1 MVEKNIKNDDDI
13 KKNTLKTIQLNDS
26 ASKKAVSSAKAGKRS
41 AKSLE
46 EQKLKIDKEL
56 KKQEKNN
63 TAKDELKINKK
74 NTRSILERKGKKYQ
88 TVYKLIDKNKIYD
101 LKEAIELVKK
111 TSFTKFNATVELH
124 IQLNVDPKHADQNVR
139 DTVVLPFGTGKKVI
153 IAVFTEDEESV
164 KNIGVNISGNENLI
178 ANFEKGKLNFDILIT
193 TPSLMPKL
201 SKYAKILGPRGL
213 MPNLKS
219 GTVTTN
225 IAQAVAEAKT
235 GKIEYRVDSYG
246 IIHVMSGKISFK
258 TDALL
263 KNIETI
269 YTSIK
274 NNKPQSVKSNY
285 FKTVYITSTMGP
297 SVKVDINSI

>member
-1 MVEKNIKNDDDI
+1 MVEKHIKNDTTI
-13 KKNTLKTIQLNDS
+13 KKNETETIQLNNS
-26 ASKKAVSSAKAGKRS
+26 ISKTTASSAKAGKRS
-41 AKSLE
+41 AKSLQ

-63 TAKDELKINKK
+63 TAKDKLKIAKK
-74 NTRSILERKGKKYQ
+74 NSRPILERKGKKYQ
-88 TVYKLIDKNKIYD
+88 TVYKLINKDKIYD

-111 TSFTKFNATVELH
+111 TSFTKFDATVELH

-139 DTVVLPFGTGKKVI
+139 DTVVLPFGTGKKNIV
-153 IAVFTEDEESV
+153 AVFTDDEESI
-164 KNIGVNISGNENLI
+164 KNIEVDISGNDNLI
-178 ANFEKGKLNFDILIT
+178 TNFEKGKLNFDVLIT

-246 IIHVMSGKISFK
+246 IIHTISGKLSFK
-258 TDALL
+258 SDAIL
-263 KNIETI
+263 KNIQTI
-269 YTSIK
+269 YNSIK

-297 SVKVDINSI
+297 SIKIDIASI